1 MFKPVV
7 LLRFE
12 LGNSTPIGW
21 FQAYDSLQ
29 CMKYSFSTYK
39 MADLKKHVQAWR
51 CSGLGLM
58 GAALH
63 QQKHVVSTK
72 IAAEGIHMYVSCL
85 LCNRELMIGFAPKTY
100 MDPEGRNLQE
110 ISCFFWAA
118 SDTAP
123 KSTGYLQHFRQNFG
137 NGHASEE
144 DHLGMNFCRFT
155 GHVLHFLNPKGPDF
169 PCFCKVSR

>member
-1 MFKPVV
+1 
-7 LLRFE
+7 
-12 LGNSTPIGW
+12 
-21 FQAYDSLQ
+21 
-29 CMKYSFSTYK
+29 

-110 ISCFFWAA
+110 MSCFFWAA

-169 PCFCKVSR
+169 PVFLQGISVKLLSHLGRVDSWTRIGLFQKNLKWGRCSNM